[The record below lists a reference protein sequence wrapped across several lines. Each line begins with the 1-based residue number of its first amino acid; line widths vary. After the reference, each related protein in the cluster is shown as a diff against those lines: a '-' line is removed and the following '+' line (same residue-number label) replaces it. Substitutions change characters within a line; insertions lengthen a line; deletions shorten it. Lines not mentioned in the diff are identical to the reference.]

1 MGVNHTTGTM
11 VTISFINPYPTGT
24 GDRRKTQVL
33 PDLETARQMVV
44 WYNSLG
50 YKARIES

>member
-1 MGVNHTTGTM
+1 MI
-11 VTISFINPYPTGT
+11 TISFINPYPTGA

-33 PDLETARQMVV
+33 PDLETARQMVA

-50 YKARIES
+50 YKARIGS